1 MIEVIEMKA
10 KRILSIALVA
20 MLVLSLMPLS
30 YAQPPGGKVSE
41 RYKVAKAD
49 YINAMEAY
57 KNAKQ
62 DYLRM
67 KELRGKGFR
76 GAPLEKAKNFLLRSI
91 EAMIAHL
98 EMVKARVDITPGLD
112 DERKAEIT
120 EDLDSHI
127 NWLEE
132 RKQKVEMAE
141 DRKELVE
148 TAREVRKK
156 WVEVRVEMKKIV
168 GEIII
173 SRIDSVLEKGE
184 EIGDRLDAR
193 IETMKEKG
201 YDTEELESLLTDY
214 REHMNLA
221 RENRD
226 KAKEKFEQISSV
238 DDVYPLFR
246 EGRGFVKEANRHIRE
261 MFKDLRQ
268 IIREIKKKEV
278 RVGGIGFLAAQ
289 GNGTAVIQ
297 GTGSVFVR
305 GKGDIT
311 VRVVNGTV
319 RVAGEGEKQENND
332 GSITY
337 YGFGRALVAGEDI
350 YVSVTGE
357 NLKIRARG
365 KGTATLS
372 GEGTYKAAKKEANW
386 SGEVTYGGGQN
397 ED

>member
-1 MIEVIEMKA
+1 MKA
-10 KRILSIALVA
+10 KKILSIALAA

-30 YAQPPGGKVSE
+30 YAQPPGGKVPE

-57 KNAKQ
+57 KNARQ

-67 KELRGKGFR
+67 KEVRGKGFN
-76 GAPLEKAKNFLLRSI
+76 GVTLEKAKNFLLRSI
-91 EAMIAHL
+91 EAMVARL

-112 DERKAEIT
+112 EERKAAIT
-120 EDLDSHI
+120 EDLDSYI

-132 RKQKVEMAE
+132 RKQKVEGAE
-141 DRKELVE
+141 NRKELVE
-148 TAREVRKK
+148 IAKEVRKK
-156 WVEVRVEMKKIV
+156 WAEVRVEMKKIA

-184 EIGDRLDAR
+184 EIGDRLEAK
-193 IETMKEKG
+193 IEAMKEEG
-201 YDTEELESLLTDY
+201 YETGELESLLADY

-226 KAKEKFEQISSV
+226 RAKEKFEQISSV
-238 DDVYPLFR
+238 EDARTLFR
-246 EGRGFVKEANRHIRE
+246 EGKGFVKEANRHIRK

-278 RVGGIGFLAAQ
+278 RVGGIGFLAAN
-289 GNGTAVIQ
+289 GNGTVVIQ
-297 GTGSVFVR
+297 GTGSVFV
-305 GKGDIT
+305 KGDGELT

-319 RVAGEGEKQENND
+319 RVAGEGEKQENSD
-332 GSITY
+332 GSVTY
-337 YGFGRALVAGEDI
+337 YGFGKALVAGQDI

-372 GEGTYKAAKKEANW
+372 GEGTYKAAKKQANW
-386 SGEVTYGGGQN
+386 SGEVTYGGGQS